1 MDLIESPLCRLQSNV
16 SRFFLPSATMRN
28 VHALKVQIELRRRA
42 LKDIEAIRRR
52 LRPFM
57 RCRCRLRPFMRC
69 ENKRPHR
76 RLYSRRVGRSRLPVG
91 HFAP

>member
-1 MDLIESPLCRLQSNV
+1 MDLIESTLCRLQSRLQSNV
-16 SRFFLPSATMRN
+16 SRFVVPSAAMRN
-28 VHALKVQIELRRRA
+28 VHTLKAQIELRRRA

-57 RCRCRLRPFMRC
+57 RC

-76 RLYSRRVGRSRLPVG
+76 RLYLYNRRVGRSRLPVG
-91 HFAP
+91 HFVP